1 MERKS
6 LLSLGGIAKGR
17 AKEKGGYT
25 IDRLNKLKS
34 HYLGLEALI
43 AAIVYTVMGGNIQ
56 VGALRVRL
64 VYLIIAYLALK
75 YFYQADGRLSIGVA
89 LGMLV
94 LTAISLV
101 AGDQP
106 RADWAAQ
113 TAYTFLVIGV
123 LWQIGE
129 MVSHRKTVAQPPDFI
144 EAMSEEESR
153 MARRK
158 QQKIAYSNDALY
170 WRRRGLVLAA
180 AALIILAVVFG
191 PGQIR
196 KVFNSKKQSAKNSST
211 ADVTWERSGKKLP
224 KEKKPAEKVV
234 AVKPATPPETTPTI
248 QVLNGNG
255 LPKEADNIASIL
267 EQNKIGDISTA
278 DLAEHNQLETVV
290 RYQSGRKDLAE
301 KVAKLLATR
310 YPAKLTEDLDE
321 TSSSNIIVALGL
333 DKLGLVD
340 KTNLQIAVKNANGK
354 SGAAAAMTS
363 LLKQNGFANVTA
375 GDAGMQL
382 SGSRVR
388 YNYTDIYAAK
398 VINDIV
404 GQEYQSSLES
414 TSTLAKG
421 TVTVILGLK

>member
-1 MERKS
+1 MTKNN
-6 LLSLGGIAKGR
+6 
-17 AKEKGGYT
+17 

-56 VGALRVRL
+56 IGALRVRL
-64 VYLIIAYLALK
+64 IYLIIAYLALK

-101 AGDQP
+101 AGDEP
-106 RADWAAQ
+106 RAEWAAQ
-113 TAYTFLVIGV
+113 TAYIFLVIGV

-144 EAMSEEESR
+144 EAMSEEDSR

-158 QQKIAYSNDALY
+158 QKIAYSNDALY

-191 PGQIR
+191 PGQVR

-211 ADVTWERSGKKLP
+211 TDVTWERSGKKLTN
-224 KEKKPAEKVV
+224 EKKPAAKAV
-234 AVKPATPPETTPTI
+234 AVKPAPPPETTPTV

-278 DLAEHNQLETVV
+278 DLPGHNQLETVV

-301 KVAKLLATR
+301 KVAQLLATR

-333 DKLGLVD
+333 DKLGLID
-340 KTNLQIAVKNANGK
+340 KANLQIAVKNANGK